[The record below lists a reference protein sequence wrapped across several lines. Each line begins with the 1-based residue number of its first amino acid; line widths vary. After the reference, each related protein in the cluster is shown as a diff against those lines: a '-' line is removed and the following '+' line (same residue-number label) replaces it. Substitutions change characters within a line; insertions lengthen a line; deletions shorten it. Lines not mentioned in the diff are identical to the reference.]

1 MQASQAPA
9 VVVGAGTCGLGLVRS
24 LGRGNV
30 PIIVVDTSPIEP
42 AMHSRFGRPVVVSA
56 LSGRPLVDELT
67 ALAKFL
73 KGPAVLFLTSD
84 EMVLTV
90 SEFRT
95 TLEKT
100 YRFSLPDHKSLIALM
115 SKGDF
120 QKFAEANGFP
130 VPLSLTIGQAA
141 KFEALSKLTFP
152 CIVKPAIKNEAYV
165 SHQFQ
170 RAYKVTTEAD
180 AEAVCRLLLSVVP
193 SVVVQ
198 EWVEGPDS
206 EIFFCLQYR
215 SADGRTISSFTGRKL
230 SIWPPDVGVTVSCTA
245 ALEAQ
250 PILQPLT
257 EAFFDAASFIG
268 LGSMEFKRDVRT
280 GKFLMIEPTVGRADL
295 QEEISTLCGINIP
308 LAMYCH
314 ETCLPALATKEIAK
328 AAIWRGSWN
337 HRRSGNQPRG
347 TFTAKSA
354 FSPRYYDAYW
364 RFYDPLPAVIHAAQ
378 LTRSIAADLIRRL
391 RMIWI
396 KRVK

>member
-1 MQASQAPA
+1 MAPAQTLSANFESSVPSLYFVGLASANTFGPVMRFTLGAGYTARRLAWHLATSTKSGTDPRHYACASGRGWVKGLWRMQASQAPA

-73 KGPAVLFLTSD
+73 NGPAVLFLTSD

-115 SKGDF
+115 SKGGF

-152 CIVKPAIKNEAYV
+152 CIVKPAIKNEVYV
-165 SHQFQ
+165 SHQFP

-257 EAFFDAASFIG
+257 EAFF
-268 LGSMEFKRDVRT
+268 
-280 GKFLMIEPTVGRADL
+280 
-295 QEEISTLCGINIP
+295 
-308 LAMYCH
+308 
-314 ETCLPALATKEIAK
+314 
-328 AAIWRGSWN
+328 
-337 HRRSGNQPRG
+337 
-347 TFTAKSA
+347 
-354 FSPRYYDAYW
+354 
-364 RFYDPLPAVIHAAQ
+364 
-378 LTRSIAADLIRRL
+378 
-391 RMIWI
+391 
-396 KRVK
+396 